1 MPGELVVSLAR
12 ANDSVI
18 WPLTPAL
25 FRRNL
30 RVLSAAMSDSGS
42 PTEAGRSTSGSFK
55 ARVDS
60 WLDSDL
66 VGIPATL
73 YTFAVLAVSLAVFRF
88 GGPIAGIVVAVALW
102 IPMVLF
108 AIRGVGKPPEPL
120 GMTARDEG
128 PRHRVLVIANQGLE
142 DPALCAEVCRRSERT
157 ATEALILAPVVA
169 SSRLGRLAGDVD
181 REVDV
186 ARRRLDAALQSLRR
200 EGVKASGRADI
211 ADPMDA
217 LLDGLREFPPNEVV
231 ILPGR
236 ETNWEPAGALAQRI
250 RAEAGLPVT
259 EVSSSAS

>member
-1 MPGELVVSLAR
+1 MNR
-12 ANDSVI
+12 
-18 WPLTPAL
+18 
-25 FRRNL
+25 
-30 RVLSAAMSDSGS
+30 
-42 PTEAGRSTSGSFK
+42 
-55 ARVDS
+55 

-181 REVDV
+181 REVVV
-186 ARRRLDAALQSLRR
+186 AQRRLDAALESMRR
-200 EGVKASGRADI
+200 EGVKVSGRANI
-211 ADPMDA
+211 ADPMDS
-217 LLDGLREFPPNEVV
+217 LLDGLREFPANEVV
-231 ILPGR
+231 ILPGV
-236 ETNWEPAGALAQRI
+236 ETNWESAGALAQRI
-250 RAEAGLPVT
+250 RDEAGLPVT